1 MNSTTAVKD
10 PPLRLARALSAIFS
24 MTRIAFPDHQFAV

>member
-1 MNSTTAVKD
+1 MSSTTAVKD
-10 PPLRLARALSAIFS
+10 PRLRLARALRAIFL